1 MRAGTYWAL
10 NLVASLF
17 VYDLFEVSLVSSL
30 PFLISELIFDEA
42 VLTKPVYFVFLCPF
56 RALALAFECFDEV
69 ACDAD
74 DCVAELLEFAA
85 TPGLASGRSTIA
97 EESGSHILLLVPH
110 CFAFRF
116 FSLLVV
122 AVCWGGG
129 PHPVGGGGWGC

>member
-1 MRAGTYWAL
+1 M
-10 NLVASLF
+10 
-17 VYDLFEVSLVSSL
+17 
-30 PFLISELIFDEA
+30 
-42 VLTKPVYFVFLCPF
+42 LTKPVYFVFLCPF

-122 AVCWGGG
+122 AVCWGVAPTLLGWG
-129 PHPVGGGGWGC
+129 LGLLVGVGVEVVVLFIAVPGVGSAPPVGDASVCL